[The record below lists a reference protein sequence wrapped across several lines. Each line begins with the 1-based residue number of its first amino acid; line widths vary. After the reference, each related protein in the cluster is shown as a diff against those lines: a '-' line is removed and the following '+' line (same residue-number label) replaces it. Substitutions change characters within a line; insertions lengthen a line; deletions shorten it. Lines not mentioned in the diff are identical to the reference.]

1 MWLFLRH
8 LNYYETNLLFFS
20 PSIKMSGRGGE
31 IWRQKSQKSD
41 FYRNKKVINIDDID
55 INKILVYKEESYD
68 SKNSFKS
75 FIG

>member
-1 MWLFLRH
+1 M
-8 LNYYETNLLFFS
+8 E
-20 PSIKMSGRGGE
+20 GGGE